1 MWSASAIGN
10 GELGVGLY
18 ANLIPKALNQ
28 EASKRFSTSFYDE
41 RLDVVGMETLE
52 VQWVGMIDDKALG
65 VGTSP
70 LANVQ
75 LRFFAFISY
84 STYEDGI
91 FLSTK
96 LVGEHL
102 GEIIRNLHRLEVI
115 VDETISRLGPFQDDI
130 GPFFAM
136 ECEET
141 GVVASASKTITPE
154 SRSGSAQVTFDLDA
168 SLAKLADASTL
179 NFCEFIDATYYHTT
193 YTFLNNQVS
202 TRRRFAIMR
211 TRLERNVDGGVFQM
225 GLILGTD

>member
-1 MWSASAIGN
+1 M
-10 GELGVGLY
+10 
-18 ANLIPKALNQ
+18 Q
-28 EASKRFSTSFYDE
+28 
-41 RLDVVGMETLE
+41 TLE
-52 VQWVGMIDDKALG
+52 VQGVSMIDDKALG
-65 VGTSP
+65 IGSSP

-75 LRFFAFISY
+75 LRLFAFISY
-84 STYEDGI
+84 SANEDGI

-96 LVGEHL
+96 PVGEHL
-102 GEIIRNLHRLEVI
+102 GEFIRDLYRLEVI

-130 GPFFAM
+130 GSFFAM

-141 GVVASASKTITPE
+141 TIQGLAFFLEYTHLY
-154 SRSGSAQVTFDLDA
+154 LDA

-179 NFCEFIDATYYHTT
+179 NFCEFIDATYYYAMH
-193 YTFLNNQVS
+193 TFLNNQVS